1 MFAPS
6 LTTGTL
12 CAVWAQ
18 LTGPTEHPSQST
30 LGTSSLSEHT
40 LRRPLLSENVQRDSC
55 CKTNAPHLG
64 LALPW
69 AVTMLPDVIGQSER
83 LSFLGQPGFQFRG
96 YEV

>member
-1 MFAPS
+1 MLTPS
-6 LTTGTL
+6 LTTGTP
-12 CAVWAQ
+12 CAVWPQ
-18 LTGPTEHPSQST
+18 LTRPTEHPSQST
-30 LGTSSLSEHT
+30 LGTRGPSEHT
-40 LRRPLLSENVQRDSC
+40 LRPPLLSENVRRDSC

-69 AVTMLPDVIGQSER
+69 AVTMLPDRIGQSES